1 MIPDS
6 YHIFIEGVLKRID
19 ELGIDVVDLNMDH
32 IGYQASSNKD
42 YDNLRIEFDKIGE
55 LVSEKIV
62 GGRRVGI
69 YKLKE
74 PLRYK
79 QYVNEAIELVAPKES
94 KVCPSALEHV
104 EFVLKESFDSFMKKY
119 PNLPWDTSKV
129 NQPMFPMINLKL
141 SDTTQ
146 VKFHYKPVL
155 EIVRLDK

>member
-1 MIPDS
+1 MVLDNYIPFVEE
-6 YHIFIEGVLKRID
+6 ILK
-19 ELGIDVVDLNMDH
+19 GINNFGLDVSDLNMDH
-32 IGYQASSNKD
+32 IGYQSSSNED
-42 YDNLRIEFDKIGE
+42 YDNLKAEFDKIGG

-79 QYVNEAIELVAPKES
+79 QYVSGAIELVAPKEGQLCHS
-94 KVCPSALEHV
+94 GLEHV
-104 EFVLKESFDSFMKKY
+104 EFVIKEDFDAFMKKY

-129 NQPMFPMINLKL
+129 NQPTFPMIKLKL
-141 SDTTQ
+141 GNTTQ

-155 EIVRLDK
+155 EIVEGAL